1 MSLTNLVHLI
11 TIVLIPLLAVVG
23 GIGVVLGPSSF
34 KLDAKNGLLNQGL
47 LWLAILL
54 PISYFFVFGFIAWE
68 GYTIEISSKGL
79 IKFFEISKIP
89 LTFISLALPLTI
101 LVARFH
107 STEQTA
113 TQIAITSHKNNL
125 DSFYAHR
132 KEMFSYF
139 SQLEETDYFGALT
152 AEFKVHPRLHKNFFV
167 GAPNEGFP
175 ELNQVLFKQ
184 VESTLAS
191 ARMEIDAVLTCNEPE
206 LAFDL
211 YLLNACVT
219 IHSLSRTLGLREI
232 YQNVES
238 QGVLLRLTVRGTDDE
253 YLSVGTTTD
262 QLVASYR
269 YAHDYFQNLC
279 DFAGYTIEPTPDNH
293 KYIQTG
299 GKFRTINTPKV
310 IEQLHVN
317 KISRLLQEQV

>member
-1 MSLTNLVHLI
+1 MTNLVHLI

-139 SQLEETDYFGALT
+139 SQLEETDYFGAWL
-152 AEFKVHPRLHKNFFV
+152 
-167 GAPNEGFP
+167 
-175 ELNQVLFKQ
+175 
-184 VESTLAS
+184 
-191 ARMEIDAVLTCNEPE
+191 C
-206 LAFDL
+206 
-211 YLLNACVT
+211 CV
-219 IHSLSRTLGLREI
+219 I
-232 YQNVES
+232 
-238 QGVLLRLTVRGTDDE
+238 
-253 YLSVGTTTD
+253 
-262 QLVASYR
+262 
-269 YAHDYFQNLC
+269 
-279 DFAGYTIEPTPDNH
+279 
-293 KYIQTG
+293 
-299 GKFRTINTPKV
+299 
-310 IEQLHVN
+310 
-317 KISRLLQEQV
+317 